1 MRNLLVI
8 SVLVGLGLFS
18 CSSQSAS
25 RQEGN
30 GIPGQQG
37 ENTSTTASAEKKTQ
51 QDAPS
56 DAEREKTPPYEI
68 RIKNTNDSAR
78 IEKLL
83 QEGAALSE
91 NENIPLFFAKKFLG
105 KPYVGGTLDK
115 DKEEG
120 LVINTEQLDC
130 TTFVENVLALT
141 MCTKKKQTSFAD
153 FCRALV
159 DVRYIGGEVA
169 YTTRQHYFTIWIEDN
184 IKDGIVADIELPAPP
199 MSAKRKPQVNYMTN
213 HAASYAML
221 NAHREWLPQ
230 IKAME
235 QQVNGITFTYI
246 PKEQLEKS
254 MRYKEYVHDG
264 DIIGIVTNKEGLD
277 ISHVGFAIWH
287 NDGLHLLHA
296 SSSNRNGKKVADD
309 PRTMFQYLKE
319 QTSSVG
325 IRVVRIK

>member
-1 MRNLLVI
+1 MVML
-8 SVLVGLGLFS
+8 GLGLFS

-25 RQEGN
+25 HQEGDN
-30 GIPGQQG
+30 DNSDQQS
-37 ENTSTTASAEKKTQ
+37 EKLTTPVSTEKKTRQ
-51 QDAPS
+51 EATS
-56 DAEREKTPPYEI
+56 DAVREKTPPYEI
-68 RIKNTNDSAR
+68 RIKNTNDSVR

-83 QEGAALSE
+83 QEGVALPE

-130 TTFVENVLALT
+130 TTFVENVLALS

-169 YTTRQHYFTIWIEDN
+169 YTTRQHYFTIWIADN
-184 IKDGIVADIELPAPP
+184 IKDGIIADIELPDPP
-199 MSAKRKPQVNYMTN
+199 MSAKRKPKVNYMTN
-213 HAASYAML
+213 HVASYAML

-235 QQVNGITFTYI
+235 QQVNDITFTYI
-246 PKEQLEKS
+246 PTEQLDKS
-254 MRYKEYVHDG
+254 IRYKEYIHDG

-325 IRVVRIK
+325 IRVVRINER